1 MEPQP
6 LPPPPADH
14 KSLAMKS
21 GVWFVVCIALF
32 VTWTTVVDYL
42 IPGHYSGKI
51 PIAYKGSW
59 QETVVH
65 IGDTVL
71 ILVAFGALL
80 SLGCLIV
87 GVVKLLRRRSGF
99 AEYK

>member
-6 LPPPPADH
+6 LSPPPADF
-14 KSLAMKS
+14 KSLAVKS
-21 GVWFVVCIALF
+21 GVCFAVCIALF
-32 VTWTTVVDYL
+32 VTWTKAVDYL
-42 IPGHYSGKI
+42 IPGHYDGKI

-65 IGDTVL
+65 IGDTVF
-71 ILVAFGALL
+71 ILVNLVALF
-80 SLGCLIV
+80 SLVCLIV

-99 AEYK
+99 VEYK